1 MTASRKFGFVGLGVM
16 GEPMCRHLVQKT
28 DARVLV
34 HDINAEPVARLVEAG
49 AVDAGSIAGLAD
61 AEIIFI
67 SMPSGEHLRKIC
79 EMPGGL
85 LEFARSGQII
95 VDLSTSPLKL
105 TRELA
110 GSFAAKGADY
120 ADAPVARTRAAAE
133 AGTLA
138 ISVGATAGV
147 FGRIEPLLRCFASE
161 VTHCGDVG
169 SGQIVKILN
178 NMVVVGTVTALCEA
192 AAIAEAAGVSTQ
204 TLFDAFS
211 KGSADS
217 FALRNHGYKAVAA
230 REFPERVFSTD
241 YMHKDVTY
249 ALEMAKDAGIEA
261 REAALGASL
270 LTEASQHGFGANY
283 WPVIVKII
291 ERSSNDNSG
300 GKPQSAAGRRPP
312 G

>member
-1 MTASRKFGFVGLGVM
+1 MTATATFGFIGLGVM

-28 DARVLV
+28 GTKVLV
-34 HDINAEPVARLVEAG
+34 HDINSEPVARLVQAG
-49 AVDAGSIAGLAD
+49 AADAGSVAEVAKAD
-61 AEIIFI
+61 IVFI
-67 SMPSGEHLRKIC
+67 SMPSGVHLKKIC

-85 LEFARSGQII
+85 LELARSGQII

-110 GSFAAKGADY
+110 AAFKAKGTDY

-138 ISVGATAGV
+138 ISVGATPEV
-147 FGRIEPLLRCFASE
+147 FSRIEPLLRCFAAE

-169 SGQIVKILN
+169 SGQVVKILN

-192 AAIAEAAGVSTQ
+192 AAIANAAGMSTE
-204 TLFDAFS
+204 TLFNALS

-217 FALRNHGYKAVAA
+217 FALRNHGYKAVAPG
-230 REFPERVFSTD
+230 EFPERVFSTD
-241 YMHKDVTY
+241 YMHKDISY
-249 ALEMAKDAGIEA
+249 ALEMAKDFAIEA

-270 LTEASQHGFGANY
+270 LTEASQAGFGANY
-283 WPVIVKII
+283 WPVIIKII
-291 ERSSNDNSG
+291 EGSS
-300 GKPQSAAGRRPP
+300 KR
-312 G
+312 

>member
-1 MTASRKFGFVGLGVM
+1 MTGSSTFGFIGLGVM

-28 DARVLV
+28 GSKVLV
-34 HDINAEPVARLVEAG
+34 HDLNAEPVARLTEIG
-49 AVDAGSIAGLAD
+49 AIDAGSIAEVAKAD
-61 AEIIFI
+61 IVFI
-67 SMPSGEHLRKIC
+67 SMPSGEHLKKIC
-79 EMPGGL
+79 GMPGGL
-85 LEFARSGQII
+85 VELARRGQTI

-105 TRELA
+105 TRESA
-110 GSFAAKGADY
+110 GTFAAKGADY

-138 ISVGATAGV
+138 IFVGAAPDV
-147 FGRIEPLLRCFASE
+147 FTRIEPLLRCFASE

-169 SGQIVKILN
+169 SGQVVKILN

-192 AAIAEAAGVSTQ
+192 AAIANSAGVSTQ

-230 REFPERVFSTD
+230 EQFPERVFSTD
-241 YMHKDVTY
+241 YMHKDVSY
-249 ALEMAKDAGIEA
+249 ALDMARDAGIEA

-270 LTEASQHGFGANY
+270 LIEASQAGFGANY
-283 WPVIVKII
+283 WPVIAKII
-291 ERSSNDNSG
+291 ERSSKKS
-300 GKPQSAAGRRPP
+300 
-312 G
+312 

>member
-1 MTASRKFGFVGLGVM
+1 MTGSSTFGFIGLGVM

-28 DARVLV
+28 GSKVLV
-34 HDINAEPVARLVEAG
+34 HDLNAEPVARLSKLG
-49 AVDAGSIAGLAD
+49 AIDAGSIAEVAKAD
-61 AEIIFI
+61 IVFI
-67 SMPSGEHLRKIC
+67 SMPSGEHLNKIC
-79 EMPGGL
+79 GMRGGL
-85 LEFARSGQII
+85 VELARRGQTI

-110 GSFAAKGADY
+110 GTFAAKGADY

-133 AGTLA
+133 TGTLA
-138 ISVGATAGV
+138 IFVGASPDV
-147 FGRIEPLLRCFASE
+147 FTRIEPLLRCFASE
-161 VTHCGDVG
+161 VTHCGEVG
-169 SGQIVKILN
+169 SGQVVKILN

-192 AAIAEAAGVSTQ
+192 AAIANSAGVSTQ

-230 REFPERVFSTD
+230 GQFPERVFSTD
-241 YMHKDVTY
+241 YMHKDVSY
-249 ALEMAKDAGIEA
+249 ALDMARDAGIEA

-270 LTEASQHGFGANY
+270 LTEASQAGFGANY

-291 ERSSNDNSG
+291 ERSSKKS
-300 GKPQSAAGRRPP
+300 
-312 G
+312 

>member
-1 MTASRKFGFVGLGVM
+1 MTGSSTFGFIGLGVM

-28 DARVLV
+28 KQKVLI
-34 HDINAEPVARLVEAG
+34 HDINAEPVARLVQVGATDAG
-49 AVDAGSIAGLAD
+49 AISAVAKAD
-61 AEIIFI
+61 IVFI
-67 SMPSGEHLRKIC
+67 SMPSGEHLKRIC

-85 LEFARSGQII
+85 LESARAGQTI

-110 GSFAAKGADY
+110 GKFAAKGADY

-138 ISVGATAGV
+138 ISVGATPDV
-147 FGRIEPLLRCFASE
+147 FRRIEPLLRTFASD

-169 SGQIVKILN
+169 TGQIVKILN

-192 AAIAEAAGVSTQ
+192 AAIANAAGMSTQ
-204 TLFDAFS
+204 TLFDALS

-230 REFPERVFSTD
+230 QEFPERVFSTD
-241 YMHKDVTY
+241 YMHKDVSY
-249 ALEMAKDAGIEA
+249 ALDMAKDAGIEA
-261 REAALGASL
+261 REAALGARL
-270 LTEASQHGFGANY
+270 LTEASQAGYGANY
-283 WPVIVKII
+283 WPVIVKVI
-291 ERSSNDNSG
+291 ERSSKKS
-300 GKPQSAAGRRPP
+300 
-312 G
+312 

>member
-1 MTASRKFGFVGLGVM
+1 MAAQTTFGFVGLGIM

-28 DARVLV
+28 GARVV
-34 HDINAEPVARLVEAG
+34 IHDINADPVTRLVQAG
-49 AVDAGSIAGLAD
+49 AIAGGSIAEVAKSD
-61 AEIIFI
+61 VVFI
-67 SMPSGEHLRKIC
+67 SMPSGAHLQKIC

-85 LEFARSGQII
+85 LEAARSGQTI

-110 GSFAAKGADY
+110 ARFAAKGADY
-120 ADAPVARTRAAAE
+120 ADAPIARTRAAAE

-138 ISVGATAGV
+138 ISVGATAAV
-147 FGRIEPLLRCFASE
+147 FARIEPLLRCFAAE
-161 VTHCGDVG
+161 VTHCGEVG
-169 SGQIVKILN
+169 SGQVVKILN

-192 AAIAEAAGVSTQ
+192 ATIAEAAGVSTQ

-217 FALRNHGYKAVAA
+217 FALRNHGYKAVAT

-241 YMHKDVTY
+241 YMFKDMSY
-249 ALEMAKDAGIEA
+249 ALDMAKDAGIEA
-261 REAALGASL
+261 SEAELGASL
-270 LTEASQHGFGANY
+270 LTEASERGFGANY

-291 ERSSNDNSG
+291 ESS
-300 GKPQSAAGRRPP
+300 KK
-312 G
+312 

>member
-1 MTASRKFGFVGLGVM
+1 MTGTSTFGFIGLGVM

-28 DARVLV
+28 KQKVLV
-34 HDINAEPVARLVEAG
+34 HDLNTEPVARLVQAG
-49 AVDAGSIAGLAD
+49 AVGASSVAAVAKAD
-61 AEIIFI
+61 IVFI
-67 SMPSGEHLRKIC
+67 SMPSGEYLKKIC

-85 LEFARSGQII
+85 LEFARVGQTV

-110 GSFAAKGADY
+110 GAFAAKGADY

-133 AGTLA
+133 TGTLA
-138 ISVGATAGV
+138 ISVGATPDV
-147 FGRIEPLLRCFASE
+147 FKRIEPLLRCFASD

-192 AAIAEAAGVSTQ
+192 AAIANAAGMSTQ
-204 TLFDAFS
+204 TLFDALS

-230 REFPERVFSTD
+230 QEFPERVFSTD
-241 YMHKDVTY
+241 YMHKDVSY
-249 ALEMAKDAGIEA
+249 ALDMAKDAGIEA
-261 REAALGASL
+261 REAALGATL
-270 LTEASQHGFGANY
+270 LTEASKAGFGANY

-291 ERSSNDNSG
+291 EGSSKKS
-300 GKPQSAAGRRPP
+300 
-312 G
+312 